1 MKYRANQEDTDIAAV
16 RTSIRPALI
25 VSESTLAEQSTF
37 LRHLLVG
44 LVDESIWTILICP
57 PGYDLESVVPMP
69 VTVFSHPLVD
79 LPLMKYVGIDRLSAQ
94 LAKYRPTIL
103 HSLSEGEA
111 SLVNRL
117 AHRLD
122 LPYVQT
128 VNSLA
133 KRFSGVRLSPQRCRA
148 IIAPTQTIAASMTK
162 AYPRLAGRVRQINV
176 GTFIEEDSVCFSDPS
191 RMPSIVLAQPL
202 RRASDFESFFR
213 VVKGLLA
220 DGYEFMVILMGSGP
234 AEHGL
239 RRLLDRLG
247 IVQAVTLVPVLD
259 PWRSVLAAGDIFVQP
274 QPLRAFNMFLL
285 EAMSLGTAVAACRG
299 GVDDLIVPDQTAVVF
314 ERNDEQSIRQAL
326 TQLLDHHDFARQ
338 LAMTAQEHV
347 RTYYSVS
354 QMVSATL
361 RTYIE
366 AQELPK
372 DQ

>member
-1 MKYRANQEDTDIAAV
+1 MKYRVSEEDADIAAV
-16 RTSIRPALI
+16 RSSIRPALI
-25 VSESTLAEQSTF
+25 VSESTLEERSTF

-44 LVDESIWTILICP
+44 LVDESIWTTLICP
-57 PGYDLESVVPMP
+57 PGYDLDSVVPMP

-79 LPLMKYVGIDRLSAQ
+79 LPLMKYVGIGRLSTQ

-103 HSLSEGEA
+103 HSLSESEA
-111 SLVNRL
+111 SLADQL
-117 AHRLD
+117 ARRLD

-133 KRFSGVRLSPQRCRA
+133 RRFFGPRLSHQRCKA
-148 IIAPTQTIAASMTK
+148 VIAPTQTIAVSLTK
-162 AYPRLAGRVRQINV
+162 AYPRFADRVRQINV

-202 RRASDFESFFR
+202 RRTSDFEVFFR

-247 IVQAVTLVPVLD
+247 IVQSVTLVPILD
-259 PWRSVLAAGDIFVQP
+259 PWRSVLAAGDIFVQT

-299 GVDDLIVPDQTAVVF
+299 GVDDLIIPDQTAVIF
-314 ERNDEQSIRQAL
+314 EPNDERGIRQAL
-326 TQLLDHHDFARQ
+326 VQLLDHHDFARQ
-338 LAMTAQEHV
+338 LAMAAQEHV
-347 RTYYSVS
+347 RTHYSVS
-354 QMVSATL
+354 RMVSATL
-361 RTYIE
+361 RTYME
-366 AQELPK
+366 AQELPRE
-372 DQ
+372 